1 MATTRTEIVRGSW
14 TTPAWPD
21 PLPDPGALRLIYGD
35 IADELVIYFDNLVHY
50 DKVVMFLDSA
60 EADYAAVMVEWGSG
74 AVIGVLVYPLMH
86 DAAKLHPA
94 WRMAATPGPAAEVAG
109 RIVADI
115 KELYD
120 RHGTGA
126 DDVDGE

>member
-1 MATTRTEIVRGSW
+1 MT
-14 TTPAWPD
+14 
-21 PLPDPGALRLIYGD
+21 L
-35 IADELVIYFDNLVHY
+35 ADELVIYFDNVVHY
-50 DKVVMFLDSA
+50 DKFVLFLDSA
-60 EADYAAVMVEWGSG
+60 EADYAAVMVEWGSE
-74 AVIGVLVYPLMH
+74 AVIGVLVYPLIH
-86 DAAKLHPA
+86 YAAKLHPV

-126 DDVDGE
+126 EDLDGE